1 MLPIKIKQLEI
12 LLNDFELISKTVLT
26 QLQITQKLLTN
37 NRIDEL
43 YVEFNENEII
53 IDRLEMKIREEVVFT
68 IFTFNPLAA
77 DLRRIIAYQ
86 DSTTNLER
94 IGDQLLNI
102 VNLLRKVDV
111 SNSYFQKESKQLLS
125 MLDLVNQ
132 MVRDTLIAFKTE
144 DTELAYQVI
153 KEDKQVNQLF
163 YNLNNNLELVLIEK
177 KFNDND
183 LKSIFPLGY
192 INQNLERIGDAATN
206 IAEAVVYLTE
216 GKDIRHKII

>member
-43 YVEFNENEII
+43 YMEFNENEII

-111 SNSYFQKESKQLLS
+111 SNSYFQKESKQLLA

-163 YNLNNNLELVLIEK
+163 YNLNNSLELVLIEK
-177 KFNDND
+177 KINDND

>member
-37 NRIDEL
+37 NCIDEL
-43 YVEFNENEII
+43 YMEFNENEII

-111 SNSYFQKESKQLLS
+111 SNSYFQKECKQLLA

>member
-43 YVEFNENEII
+43 YMEFNENEII

-111 SNSYFQKESKQLLS
+111 SNSYFQKESKQLLA

-153 KEDKQVNQLF
+153 KDDKQVNQLF

-177 KFNDND
+177 KINDND